1 MALMQQ
7 VSKKSNSIVIGDF
20 PSLRRI
26 SFEFCRFHPN
36 CLDLLRTFFQQT
48 PSLESISFIKNFIA
62 SNNDISHVLSDAHN
76 TELTL
81 VLPGGKAALHHRH
94 AIQQACQNRIEKL
107 HLDFKGSGNVA
118 DELDEDMV
126 ACLPK
131 MVKLKLLRLDG
142 WTISDT
148 NFAKLVKGIRGNLAT
163 ALQSLHICRIRGLT
177 CASLP
182 EIAKLGVVEPCGI
195 DDMVDD
201 DDDRQEEKKE
211 EYDRMENIQ
220 QQLLLQQK
228 LRYGGGL
235 EELHI
240 SMIPSLFV
248 MKNDH
253 SDDAQAAVANM
264 ESFFRNLSICQ
275 VTIQESRLDCSIVR
289 AIFRGLAAQ
298 APKRQSSAGIST
310 FRLKAWSF
318 SDDEF

>member
-1 MALMQQ
+1 M
-7 VSKKSNSIVIGDF
+7 K
-20 PSLRRI
+20 
-26 SFEFCRFHPN
+26 
-36 CLDLLRTFFQQT
+36 
-48 PSLESISFIKNFIA
+48 
-62 SNNDISHVLSDAHN
+62 
-76 TELTL
+76 
-81 VLPGGKAALHHRH
+81 
-94 AIQQACQNRIEKL
+94 
-107 HLDFKGSGNVA
+107 
-118 DELDEDMV
+118 
-126 ACLPK
+126 
-131 MVKLKLLRLDG
+131 
-142 WTISDT
+142 TISDT

-163 ALQSLHICRIRGLT
+163 TLQSLHICRIRGLT

-228 LRYGGGL
+228 QRYGGGL

-248 MKNDH
+248 MKEDH
-253 SDDAQAAVANM
+253 GDDDQAAVANM
-264 ESFFRNLSICQ
+264 ESFFRNLSIRQ
-275 VTIQESRLDCSIVR
+275 VTIQESRLDRSIVR